1 MAGIYF
7 LQVMALCVLLVK
19 GFAFAALIIPLIVF
33 TAVVHSNCTKL
44 FRRPWT
50 LMSTKEAAILDTRD
64 PVSVALC
71 VHLLWHVPACGF
83 VLVAVRRDS
92 ACVAVVHVAGMC
104 GGWLWGAGGWCCAC
118 D

>member
-1 MAGIYF
+1 LTFLLLLPLLCPQCFNQIMTGIYF

-50 LMSTKEAAILDTRD
+50 LMSAKEAAILDTRD
-64 PVSVALC
+64 PVSRYCC
-71 VHLLWHVPACGF
+71 V
-83 VLVAVRRDS
+83 R
-92 ACVAVVHVAGMC
+92 
-104 GGWLWGAGGWCCAC
+104 
-118 D
+118 

>member
-1 MAGIYF
+1 LLLLLPPSFLLRPQCFNQIMTGIYF

-50 LMSTKEAAILDTRD
+50 LMSAKEAAILDTRD
-64 PVSVALC
+64 PVS
-71 VHLLWHVPACGF
+71 
-83 VLVAVRRDS
+83 
-92 ACVAVVHVAGMC
+92 
-104 GGWLWGAGGWCCAC
+104 
-118 D
+118 